1 MIKTQGRFCVDMVV
15 QMPKSMFQDKDY
27 QNLRYFYRR
36 AYYIA
41 YITAH
46 VRKELGDTVDLDF
59 EFLNDN
65 RLLPVLVIHFRPE
78 GDDAAQNGSSGKS
91 QKKGSGKSGHC
102 IRVTPCAPED
112 LFPASKLTPSSNA
125 NRAAD
130 TDDAKASSA
139 ATPFYNST
147 LKAESTFISYLRI
160 LTKAKN
166 DCPSFSDACIL
177 GRTWLQQ
184 RGFGV
189 AISQGGF
196 GHFEFAVMIALLLQ
210 TGGHNGKAALSG
222 SLSSTELFKAAIQ
235 FLSDTDFN
243 KKPLV
248 LGKAGSDVVRESG
261 PVMYD
266 PATKLN
272 LLYKMTPWSASL
284 LQMQAKAT
292 SDLLADEAADKFG
305 PIFIVR
311 ASVLSYIY
319 DAIFEINSPDVA
331 HGSGSP
337 DKRGAVLDYSAETY
351 KILKKAYGERAE
363 LVHLQQP
370 STDSWSLG
378 APQPAESGH
387 ILVGI
392 IFNYP
397 HMSRQMQLGPEAEE
411 QKEAA
416 RFRQFWGEKAEL
428 RRFKD
433 GSILECVE
441 WSGREAFDMC
451 EEISQYA
458 LRRHLKL
465 TQDEVEF
472 HGPGFSSLIAFS
484 NADKEAF
491 DSTRRAFQTFEHDM
505 RSLEELP
512 LQIRQLA
519 PVSPV
524 SRYSS
529 IHPPLPGAH
538 TGSIT
543 PMDVNMYFEAS
554 SKWPENLVAIQEAKI
569 EFLLDIDRRLTGA
582 HDNITTYL
590 GRENRDISTE
600 NLAFLDVV
608 YDTGAAFRIRIY
620 CDLEET
626 LLDRQVKNRTLEP
639 YMRDDAEETLARFHW
654 QYTIMPLHTQTIAT
668 FCTRLSA
675 LSPSIRLAKQWF
687 NSHKLSAHVSEE
699 LIELF
704 VLHVFLCPYPWKVP
718 SSGATG
724 FLRTLDFL
732 SRWDWRDEPLIIDS
746 AEDLTNDDR
755 SAIRKHLEGWRKK
768 DPNMNQVTLFVA
780 TSHDQSGLA
789 YTREGPSKLIA
800 SRMTRLAKAACKLVK
815 EQDHLLDPAD
825 LFETSLTDYDVLLH
839 LSPKASRA
847 IMRATASESGALKVS
862 QFKNLDAS
870 TGKIPLPVRAHPFD
884 VLLSEL
890 QRVYDD
896 ELVFFQGWSSEGL
909 DVDDDDGVI
918 GAIWNPKLQRQKF
931 RAGLPYNFCRVP
943 GAEGDVVEV
952 NRQAVLLEIARIGG
966 DMIKKIEEVEEE

>member
-1 MIKTQGRFCVDMVV
+1 MIKTQTRFCVDMVV
-15 QMPKSMFQDKDY
+15 QMPKSMFQEKDY

-41 YITAH
+41 YIAAH
-46 VRKELGDTVDLDF
+46 VRKELGDAMDLDF

-65 RLLPVLVIHFRPE
+65 RLLPVLVIHPRPE
-78 GDDAAQNGSSGKS
+78 GDDAAQNGSNGKS
-91 QKKGSGKSGHC
+91 DKKGCGRAGYS
-102 IRVTPCAPED
+102 IRIVPCAPED
-112 LFPASKLTPSSNA
+112 LFPASKLTPTSNA

-130 TDDAKASSA
+130 IDDAKASAA

-166 DCPSFSDACIL
+166 ECPSFSDACIL

-184 RGFGV
+184 RGFGGD
-189 AISQGGF
+189 ISKGGF
-196 GHFEFAVMIALLLQ
+196 GHFEFAVMVALLLQ
-210 TGGHNGKAALSG
+210 TGGRNGQAALSG

-235 FLSDTDFN
+235 FLSDIDFN
-243 KKPLV
+243 KKPLM
-248 LGKAGSDVVRESG
+248 LGKAGTEVVRESG

-272 LLYKMTPWSASL
+272 LLYKMTPWSANL
-284 LQMQAKAT
+284 LRMQAKST
-292 SDLLADEAADKFG
+292 SDLLADEAAEKFG

-311 ASVLSYIY
+311 ASISSYIY

-331 HGSGSP
+331 HRSGSP
-337 DKRGAVLDYSAETY
+337 DKRGAVLDYSAEAF
-351 KILKKAYGERAE
+351 KVLKKAYGERAE
-363 LVHLQQP
+363 LVHLQPP
-370 STDSWSLG
+370 SIDSWLLG
-378 APQPAESGH
+378 ASQPAESGH
-387 ILVGI
+387 VLVGV
-392 IFNYP
+392 IFNFS
-397 HMSRQMQLGPEAEE
+397 HMSRQMQHGPAAEE

-433 GSILECVE
+433 GSIIECVE
-441 WSGREAFDMC
+441 WSGREAFDIC

-458 LRRHLKL
+458 LGRHLKL
-465 TQDEVEF
+465 TRDEVEF
-472 HGPGFSSLIAFS
+472 HGPGFSSIIAIS

-491 DSTRRAFQTFEHDM
+491 DSARRSFQTFEHDM

-529 IHPPLPGAH
+529 VHPPLPGAH
-538 TGSIT
+538 TGSISL
-543 PMDVNMYFEAS
+543 MDVNMYFEAS

-582 HDNITTYL
+582 HDSITTYL
-590 GRENRDISTE
+590 GRENRDIGTE

-639 YMRDDAEETLARFHW
+639 YMRDDAQETMAKFNW
-654 QYTIMPLHTQTIAT
+654 QYTILPLHTQTIAT
-668 FCTRLSA
+668 FCTRLPA
-675 LSPSIRLAKQWF
+675 LSQSIRLAKQWF
-687 NSHKLSAHVSEE
+687 NSHKLSGHVSEE

-704 VLHVFLCPYPWKVP
+704 VLHVFLCPYPWKIP

-755 SAIRKHLEGWRKK
+755 SAIRKDLEGWRKK
-768 DPNMNQVTLFVA
+768 DPNMNQATLFVA

-789 YTREGPSKLIA
+789 YTRDGPSKLIA

-815 EQDHLLDPAD
+815 EQDHLLDPVD
-825 LFETSLTDYDVLLH
+825 LFETSLADYDVLLH
-839 LSPKASRA
+839 LSPKAARA
-847 IMRATASESGALKVS
+847 IMRAAASESGARKAS
-862 QFKNLDAS
+862 QFKNLDDR
-870 TGKIPLPVRAHPFD
+870 TGKVPLPVRAHPFE

-890 QRVYDD
+890 QRVYED
-896 ELVFFQGWSSEGL
+896 ELIFFRGWSSEGH
-909 DVDDDDGVI
+909 DVDDDDGII
-918 GAIWNPKLQRQKF
+918 GAIWSPKLRRQKF
-931 RAGLPYNFCRVP
+931 RAGLPYNFSRVP
-943 GAEGDVVEV
+943 EAEGDVVEV
-952 NRQAVLLEIARIGG
+952 NRQAVLLEIARIGD